1 MKRMRGKTLGK
12 RRTPNGITK
21 EEVKREVAKS
31 MFRGSNHSAGKFA
44 EELMARSNAGI
55 DVGYLRTLLF
65 PELYNADVPQPLS
78 TQSYCRF
85 TDKKEWT
92 ISSATQGMLIWFPKV
107 TQGP

>member
-1 MKRMRGKTLGK
+1 MRKRGGNSIKK
-12 RRTPNGITK
+12 KVK
-21 EEVKREVAKS
+21 EEVKREMTRS
-31 MFRGSNHSAGKFA
+31 MFRGSNHSAAKFA
-44 EELMARSNAGI
+44 EQLMVKANNGV

-92 ISSATQGMLIWFPKV
+92 ISSAV
-107 TQGP
+107 